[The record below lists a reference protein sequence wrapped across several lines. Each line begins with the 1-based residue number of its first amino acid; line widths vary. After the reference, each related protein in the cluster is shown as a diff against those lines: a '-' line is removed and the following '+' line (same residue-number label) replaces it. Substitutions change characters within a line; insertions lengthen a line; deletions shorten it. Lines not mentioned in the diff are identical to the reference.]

1 MFRRHSPGEFLE
13 QNSELTYY
21 PSQMATAPLATLRAI
36 SPVKEMGAY
45 EALWAKD
52 DATFTK
58 LAEKFRQHPDN
69 LPSDFVTE
77 YEAHYFSTIV
87 RGMLREAGI
96 RQFGVRIHRAGEY
109 PKKLRDAEDPVELLY
124 YRGQWDLVE
133 TRSVAVVG
141 TRKPSQQGLE
151 RTASLARRLVKDGFT
166 VVSGLARGVDAAA
179 HQATIQAGGKTIAVI
194 GTPLNHAYPK
204 ENALLQEGIAQNF
217 LLISQVPVYRYSK
230 QDFRRNRGFFPER
243 NKTMSALTEG
253 TIIVEAGETSGTL
266 IQARAALAQG
276 RKLFISDS
284 CFKNPALSWPQEF
297 ESKGA
302 IRVTKYEDIR
312 SNLAAHA
319 DQDR

>member
-1 MFRRHSPGEFLE
+1 
-13 QNSELTYY
+13 
-21 PSQMATAPLATLRAI
+21 MATAPLATLRAI

-52 DATFTK
+52 DATFAK
-58 LAEKFRQHPDN
+58 LAEKFRQNPDN

-96 RQFGVRIHRAGEY
+96 RQFGIRIHRAGEY

-133 TRSVAVVG
+133 TPSVAVVG
-141 TRKPSQQGLE
+141 TREPSPQGLE

-166 VVSGLARGVDAAA
+166 IVSGLARGVDAAA
-179 HQATIQAGGKTIAVI
+179 HQAAIQAGGKTIAVI
-194 GTPLNHAYPK
+194 GTPLNRTYPK

-243 NKTMSALTEG
+243 NKTMSALTEA

-284 CFKNPALSWPQEF
+284 CFQNPALSWPHEF
-297 ESKGA
+297 KSKGA

>member
-1 MFRRHSPGEFLE
+1 
-13 QNSELTYY
+13 
-21 PSQMATAPLATLRAI
+21 MATAPLATLRAI

-45 EALWAKD
+45 EALWAKND
-52 DATFTK
+52 TTFSS
-58 LAEKFRQHPDN
+58 LAEKFRQHPDH
-69 LPSDFVTE
+69 LPSDFVPE
-77 YEAHYFSTIV
+77 YEAYYFSTVV
-87 RGMLREAGI
+87 RGMLRDAGI
-96 RQFGVRIHRAGEY
+96 KQFGVRVYRAGEY

-141 TRKPSQQGLE
+141 TREPSPLGLE

-179 HQATIQAGGKTIAVI
+179 HKAAIQDGGKTIAVV
-194 GTPLNHAYPK
+194 GTPLNRVYPK
-204 ENALLQEGIAQNF
+204 ENSDLQEEIAQNF

-243 NKTMSALTEG
+243 NKTMSALTEA
-253 TIIVEAGETSGTL
+253 TIIVEAGQTSGTL

-284 CFKNPALSWPQEF
+284 CFTNPSLSWPHEF
-297 ESKGA
+297 ESRGA
-302 IRVTKYEDIR
+302 IKVSKYEDIR

>member
-1 MFRRHSPGEFLE
+1 
-13 QNSELTYY
+13 
-21 PSQMATAPLATLRAI
+21 MATAQLPTIRAI
-36 SPVKEMGAY
+36 SPVREMGAY
-45 EALWAKD
+45 EALWAKT
-52 DATFTK
+52 DATFAS

-77 YEAHYFSTIV
+77 YEAHYFSDTV
-87 RGMLREAGI
+87 RGMLRDAGI
-96 RQFGVRIHRAGEY
+96 KQFGVRIHRAGEY

-124 YRGQWDLVE
+124 YRGWWDLIE

-141 TRKPSQQGLE
+141 TREPSPEGVE
-151 RTASLARRLVKDGFT
+151 RTALLAKRLVKDGFT

-179 HQATIQAGGKTIAVI
+179 HRAAIQAGGKTIAVI
-194 GTPLNHAYPK
+194 GTPLNRVYPK
-204 ENALLQEGIAQNF
+204 ENAALQEEIAEKF
-217 LLISQVPVYRYSK
+217 LLISQVPVFRYSK

-253 TIIVEAGETSGTL
+253 TIIVEAGQTSGTL

-284 CFKNPALSWPQEF
+284 CFRNPSLTWPREF
-297 ESKGA
+297 EKRGA
-302 IRVTKYEDIR
+302 IRVTKYEDIGT
-312 SNLAAHA
+312 NLAAHA